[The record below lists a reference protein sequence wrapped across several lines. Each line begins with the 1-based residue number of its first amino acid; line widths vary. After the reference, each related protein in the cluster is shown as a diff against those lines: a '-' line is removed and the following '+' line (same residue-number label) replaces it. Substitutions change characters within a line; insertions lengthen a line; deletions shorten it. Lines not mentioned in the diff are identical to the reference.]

1 VASKDA
7 IQVEGT
13 VTEPPPNATFNNELA
28 NGHDVH
34 TRISG
39 KIRMN
44 FIKPSPAIASSSK
57 LPPADLGRGHTIYRV
72 SSPAHPAWPPTGEP

>member
-28 NGHDVH
+28 NGHDVL

-44 FIKPSPAIASSSK
+44 FIKT
-57 LPPADLGRGHTIYRV
+57 LPGDSVLVETPVR
-72 SSPAHPAWPPTGEP
+72 